1 MRVAKMAKVVRV
13 PKVSRMAKEA
23 RVAKVVRVAKEAR
36 VAKVRWRGWPR
47 RQVWLRR

>member
-1 MRVAKMAKVVRV
+1 MAKVVRV

-36 VAKVRWRGWPR
+36 EAKVRWRGWPR

>member
-1 MRVAKMAKVVRV
+1 MAKVVRV